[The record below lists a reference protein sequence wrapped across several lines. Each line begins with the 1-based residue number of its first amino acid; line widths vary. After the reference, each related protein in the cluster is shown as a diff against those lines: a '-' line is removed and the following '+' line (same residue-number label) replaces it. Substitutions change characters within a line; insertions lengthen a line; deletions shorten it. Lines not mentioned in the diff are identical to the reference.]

1 MFRNS
6 LVVLLTFAGLAVI
19 WLFIPGIGTTDFG
32 SAFTSAFVIG
42 GIAWLLVAY
51 LSGGFVNTYYAPVTA
66 TRSLDPLIYTLPDE
80 RRAEMVP
87 PEDSPEVMADLR
99 RKMADQPIAMLV
111 AFLKGL
117 AFFGLA
123 AVFYFSAL
131 VGIVALAGVLLLFAI
146 LFLVSRPGSRPAPQ
160 R

>member
-1 MFRNS
+1 M
-6 LVVLLTFAGLAVI
+6 VL
-19 WLFIPGIGTTDFG
+19 
-32 SAFTSAFVIG
+32 
-42 GIAWLLVAY
+42 
-51 LSGGFVNTYYAPVTA
+51 
-66 TRSLDPLIYTLPDE
+66 
-80 RRAEMVP
+80 

-99 RKMADQPIAMLV
+99 RKMANQPIAMLV